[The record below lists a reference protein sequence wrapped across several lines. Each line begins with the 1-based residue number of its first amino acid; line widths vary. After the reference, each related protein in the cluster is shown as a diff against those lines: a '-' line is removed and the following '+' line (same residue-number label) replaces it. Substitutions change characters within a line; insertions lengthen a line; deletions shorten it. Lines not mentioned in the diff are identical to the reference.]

1 MSASGTSASGTSASH
16 THRATPGRLRTQ
28 CPLCCPT
35 SLASSIPIHH
45 PGLYLPH
52 RLFNDNRIRQS
63 HQQMGRMILDRN
75 RRRHLY
81 KTASY
86 AHCIGL
92 LTEPA
97 GLIQSARIIHWLLNL
112 SRPTE
117 VQYIEK
123 GLVIWHSGVSLPIH
137 VGQANSIFTLGGR
150 RVPPLYAGCTLS
162 AAGPSALPGPTR
174 LLCCPTSTPLQ
185 IFSLAESINL
195 INIACRYI
203 NWDYPPFTLI
213 SCIKDIKL
221 PLINAHV
228 ILPHEAV
235 FMGSCKL
242 IRPGARHLYT
252 ITIEIPHAI
261 APCLFFIGASTSF
274 TSPRLATV

>member
-1 MSASGTSASGTSASH
+1 MIANRLEDILVGDLITLHEAPHIFHCNICWKTGMSRAAMSASGTSASGTSASH

-137 VGQANSIFTLGGR
+137 MAQANSIFTLWGDGAS
-150 RVPPLYAGCTLS
+150 LHCTLG
-162 AAGPSALPGPTR
+162 AHYLRRDPARFRDPRAFFVALR
-174 LLCCPTSTPLQ
+174 
-185 IFSLAESINL
+185 A
-195 INIACRYI
+195 
-203 NWDYPPFTLI
+203 PPF
-213 SCIKDIKL
+213 
-221 PLINAHV
+221 
-228 ILPHEAV
+228 
-235 FMGSCKL
+235 
-242 IRPGARHLYT
+242 R
-252 ITIEIPHAI
+252 
-261 APCLFFIGASTSF
+261 FFLSPNPST
-274 TSPRLATV
+274 